1 MGTAKLLAL
10 VDTQVINS
18 RAILGGFVCIFII
31 IAFYN
36 LFKGFGKIRAAA
48 YLTIIGV
55 IIICS
60 LILFSSAIY
69 NLVNASEAIL

>member
-1 MGTAKLLAL
+1 MGTATLLAL
-10 VDTQVINS
+10 VDTQAINS
-18 RAILGGFVCIFII
+18 RAIIGGFVCIFII

-36 LFKGFGKIRAAA
+36 LFIGFGKIRAIA
-48 YLTIIGV
+48 YLTIVGV

-69 NLVNASEAIL
+69 SLVNTGEAIL